1 METIEK
7 AAPAKITR
15 RFAIAV
21 YNVCRTGVF
30 GKPIPSK
37 FRYMLSYNLAKTE
50 PEYKATMDAYP
61 PDPKFM
67 EFIGKRD
74 AVNREFNVVTEDD
87 IAALPADVKPV
98 FYKRH
103 DDLKEQYADAI
114 SVAQSGTPEYNKF
127 LDEEIDLDL
136 RYVSID
142 DVPAT
147 ILNPNDGD
155 IWGVLYQLIK
165 D

>member
-1 METIEK
+1 MENEEK
-7 AAPAKITR
+7 KGANKITR

-21 YNVCRTGVF
+21 YNMCRVGQF
-30 GKPIPSK
+30 GKPISSK

-61 PDPKFM
+61 PDPKFL
-67 EFIGKRD
+67 EFISKRD
-74 AVNREFNVVTEDD
+74 GINKEFNVTTEAD

-98 FYKRH
+98 YFKRH
-103 DDLKEQYADAI
+103 DELKEQYADAI
-114 SVAQSGTPEYNKF
+114 AVAQNGTPEYNKF
-127 LDEEIDLDL
+127 LDEEIELEL
-136 RYVSID
+136 RHVSID

-147 ILNPNDGD
+147 ILNPNDAD
-155 IWGVLYQLIK
+155 IWSVLYQLIK